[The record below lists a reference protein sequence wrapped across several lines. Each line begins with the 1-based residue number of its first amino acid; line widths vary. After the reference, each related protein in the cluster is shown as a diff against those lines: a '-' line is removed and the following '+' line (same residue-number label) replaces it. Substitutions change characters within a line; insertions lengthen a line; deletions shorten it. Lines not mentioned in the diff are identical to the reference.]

1 MPNIT
6 PLPRHFA
13 VLILATLACSF
24 AGNHIAARIAF
35 DHDTGLLLAML
46 CRSGVTMLALI
57 GLVVWQ
63 RHNLNLGRAT
73 WGWQMLLGLLIAIQ
87 SFCIYS
93 AVARIP
99 VALALLVVNLAPIM
113 LALLTWALG
122 GPRPTRRSALLMGL
136 ILFGLLLALDIPAR
150 LSDEAQMDARWV
162 EGVLFG
168 ITGAAVFACA
178 LWITD
183 HRLSKLPGTVRSMLT
198 MAVVFLSSALAGVAG
213 WLPGGM
219 DLPTAN
225 AGWIAL
231 ACLVLLYGMA
241 FSTLFI
247 LVTRL
252 DIARNAPVMNMEPVA
267 GLVFGWLILGQLLN
281 GVQVIGGVIVVS
293 GIVMLAMRKT
303 G

>member
-1 MPNIT
+1 
-6 PLPRHFA
+6 
-13 VLILATLACSF
+13 
-24 AGNHIAARIAF
+24 
-35 DHDTGLLLAML
+35 
-46 CRSGVTMLALI
+46 
-57 GLVVWQ
+57 
-63 RHNLNLGRAT
+63 
-73 WGWQMLLGLLIAIQ
+73 
-87 SFCIYS
+87 
-93 AVARIP
+93 
-99 VALALLVVNLAPIM
+99 
-113 LALLTWALG
+113 
-122 GPRPTRRSALLMGL
+122 
-136 ILFGLLLALDIPAR
+136 
-150 LSDEAQMDARWV
+150 MDARWV

-198 MAVVFLSSALAGVAG
+198 MAVVFISSALAGVAG

-231 ACLVLLYGMA
+231 ACLILLYGMA

-281 GVQVIGGVIVVS
+281 GVQVIGGVIVVG

-303 G
+303 R

>member
-1 MPNIT
+1 MSAPAL
-6 PLPRHFA
+6 LPRHIA
-13 VLILATLACSF
+13 VFILAALACSF
-24 AGNHIAARIAF
+24 AGNHVAARIAF

-46 CRSGVTMLALI
+46 CRSGVTLLALAA
-57 GLVVWQ
+57 LVIWQ
-63 RHNLNLGRAT
+63 RQSLRLTRQT
-73 WGWQMLLGLLIAIQ
+73 WGWQLLLGLLIAIQ

-122 GPRPTRRSALLMGL
+122 GPRPTRRAALLMGL
-136 ILFGLLLALDIPAR
+136 ILFGLMLVLNVPAR
-150 LSDEAQMDARWV
+150 LAEQDDIDARWI

-183 HRLSKLPGTVRSMLT
+183 HKLSVMPGAVRSMLT
-198 MAVVFLSSALAGVAG
+198 MAVVFAASALAGATG
-213 WLPGGM
+213 LLPGGM
-219 DLPTAN
+219 GLPN
-225 AGWIAL
+225 ATTGWIAL
-231 ACLVLLYGMA
+231 GCLVLLYGVA
-241 FSTLFI
+241 FSALFI

-267 GLVFGWLILGQLLN
+267 GLVFGWLILDQLLN
-281 GVQVIGGVIVVS
+281 GVQIVGGLIVVS
-293 GIVMLAMRKT
+293 GIVLLAYRRPA
-303 G
+303 

>member
-1 MPNIT
+1 MSAA
-6 PLPRHFA
+6 LFPRHIA

-24 AGNHIAARIAF
+24 AGGHIAARIAF

-57 GLVVWQ
+57 ALVLWRRESLRLKPQ
-63 RHNLNLGRAT
+63 T
-73 WGWQMLLGLLIAIQ
+73 WGWQLLLGLLIAVQ

-122 GPRPTRRSALLMGL
+122 GPRPTARAALLMGL
-136 ILFGLLLALDIPAR
+136 ILFGLVLVLDLPAR
-150 LSDEAQMDARWV
+150 LSGATQIDATWI

-168 ITGAAVFACA
+168 LTAAAVFACA
-178 LWITD
+178 LWVTEN
-183 HRLSKLPGTVRSMLT
+183 RLSAMPGTVRSMLT
-198 MAVVFLSSALAGVAG
+198 MLVVFIASALAGAG
-213 WLPGGM
+213 GLLPGGM
-219 DLPTAN
+219 GLPS
-225 AGWIAL
+225 AGLGWVAL
-231 ACLVLLYGMA
+231 ACLVLLYGTA

-252 DIARNAPVMNMEPVA
+252 NIARNAPVMNMEPVA
-267 GLVFGWLILGQLLN
+267 GLIFGWLILDQLL
-281 GVQVIGGVIVVS
+281 GGIQIIGGLIVVS
-293 GIVMLAMRKT
+293 GIVLLTYRRPA
-303 G
+303 